1 MSDLPTP
8 TATTHSPLMTRYSL
22 PLLVFGAILAMGLV
36 VAAFV
41 LGSQFK
47 NLKQSGTIT
56 VKGLAEAPYKADLA
70 QMQMGVSAWGQD
82 YAAAL
87 QNGKTDFKA
96 LQQFVASKGF
106 ATSQQNIS
114 QISIQPHNEDY
125 VDDQGLTRSRQN
137 GYDAIQTL
145 SISSKDLNKITSM
158 LTQVQ
163 NYRVSHESVTFDKP
177 QYLLG
182 DLEKIKH
189 DLIAKATDDANKRA
203 EEFAKTGHA
212 KVGVMRSASQ
222 GSFNILDAH
231 NPETEDSDYGGTYD
245 KDGVDKLVRLVVT
258 IDYAIEQ

>member
-1 MSDLPTP
+1 MNNLPTP
-8 TATTHSPLMTRYSL
+8 PLQTDNKNSL
-22 PLLVFGAILAMGLV
+22 PLIIFGIILALGLIA
-36 VAAFV
+36 AAFV
-41 LGSQFK
+41 LGMQFK

-56 VKGLAEAPYKADLA
+56 VKGLAEAPYKANLA
-70 QMQMGVSAWGQD
+70 QIQMGVSAWGQD
-82 YAAAL
+82 YAGAL
-87 QNGKTDFKA
+87 ANGKNDFKA

-106 ATSQQNIS
+106 SVSSQNVTPIS
-114 QISIQPHNEDY
+114 VEPYNEDY
-125 VDDQGLTRSRQN
+125 VDEQGQTRTRQN
-137 GYDAIQTL
+137 GYKATQTL
-145 SISSKDLNKITSM
+145 SISSQELNKITNM
-158 LTQVQ
+158 LAQVQ
-163 NYRVSHESVTFDKP
+163 NYRIGHESVTFEKP
-177 QYLLG
+177 QYLLN

-231 NPETEDSDYGGTYD
+231 NPDTDDSDYGGTYD

>member
-1 MSDLPTP
+1 MNNLPTP
-8 TATTHSPLMTRYSL
+8 PLQTDNKNSL
-22 PLLVFGAILAMGLV
+22 PLIIFGIILALGLIA
-36 VAAFV
+36 AAFV
-41 LGSQFK
+41 LGTQFK

-56 VKGLAEAPYKADLA
+56 VKGLAEAPYKANLA
-70 QMQMGVSAWGQD
+70 QIQMGVSAWGQD
-82 YAAAL
+82 YAGAL
-87 QNGKTDFKA
+87 ANGKNDFKA

-106 ATSQQNIS
+106 SISSQNVTPIS
-114 QISIQPHNEDY
+114 VEPYNEDY
-125 VDDQGLTRSRQN
+125 VDEQGQTRTRQN
-137 GYDAIQTL
+137 GYKATQTL
-145 SISSKDLNKITSM
+145 SISSQELNKITNM
-158 LTQVQ
+158 LAQVQ
-163 NYRVSHESVTFDKP
+163 NYRISHESVTFEKP
-177 QYLLG
+177 QYLLN

>member
-1 MSDLPTP
+1 MSNLPTP
-8 TATTHSPLMTRYSL
+8 PLQNDNKNSL
-22 PLLVFGAILAMGLV
+22 PLIIFGIILALGLIA
-36 VAAFV
+36 AAFV
-41 LGSQFK
+41 LGTQFK

-56 VKGLAEAPYKADLA
+56 VKGLAEAPYKANLA
-70 QMQMGVSAWGQD
+70 QIQMGVSAWGQD
-82 YAAAL
+82 YAGAL
-87 QNGKTDFKA
+87 ANGKNDFKA

-106 ATSQQNIS
+106 SVSSQNVTPIS
-114 QISIQPHNEDY
+114 VEPYNEDY
-125 VDDQGLTRSRQN
+125 VDEQGQTRTRQN
-137 GYDAIQTL
+137 GYKATQTL
-145 SISSKDLNKITSM
+145 SISSQELNKITNM
-158 LTQVQ
+158 LAQVQ
-163 NYRVSHESVTFDKP
+163 NYRISHESVTFEKP
-177 QYLLG
+177 QYLLN

-231 NPETEDSDYGGTYD
+231 NPDTDDSDYGGTYD

>member
-1 MSDLPTP
+1 MSNLPTP
-8 TATTHSPLMTRYSL
+8 PLQNDNKNSL
-22 PLLVFGAILAMGLV
+22 PLIIFGIILALGLIA
-36 VAAFV
+36 AAFV
-41 LGSQFK
+41 LGTQFK

-56 VKGLAEAPYKADLA
+56 VKGLAEAPYKANLA
-70 QMQMGVSAWGQD
+70 QIQMGVSAWGQD
-82 YAAAL
+82 YAGAL
-87 QNGKTDFKA
+87 ANGKNDFKA

-106 ATSQQNIS
+106 SVSSQNVTPIS
-114 QISIQPHNEDY
+114 VEPYNEDY
-125 VDDQGLTRSRQN
+125 VDEQGQTRTRQN
-137 GYDAIQTL
+137 GYKATQTL
-145 SISSKDLNKITSM
+145 SISSQELNKITNM
-158 LTQVQ
+158 LAQVQ
-163 NYRVSHESVTFDKP
+163 NYRISHESVTFEKP
-177 QYLLG
+177 QYLLN

-231 NPETEDSDYGGTYD
+231 NPDSDDSDYGGTYD

>member
-1 MSDLPTP
+1 MNNLPTP
-8 TATTHSPLMTRYSL
+8 PLQTDNKNSL
-22 PLLVFGAILAMGLV
+22 PLIIFGIILAIGLIA
-36 VAAFV
+36 AAFV
-41 LGSQFK
+41 LGTQFK

-56 VKGLAEAPYKADLA
+56 VKGLAEAPYKANLA
-70 QMQMGVSAWGQD
+70 QIQMGVSAWGQD
-82 YAAAL
+82 YASAL
-87 QNGKTDFKA
+87 ANGKNDFKA

-106 ATSQQNIS
+106 SVSSQNVTPIS
-114 QISIQPHNEDY
+114 VEPYNEDY
-125 VDDQGLTRSRQN
+125 VDEQGQTRTRQN
-137 GYDAIQTL
+137 GYKATQTL
-145 SISSKDLNKITSM
+145 SISSQQLNKITNM
-158 LTQVQ
+158 LAQVQ
-163 NYRVSHESVTFDKP
+163 NYRISHESVTFEKP
-177 QYLLG
+177 QYLLN

-231 NPETEDSDYGGTYD
+231 NPDSDDSDYGGTYD

>member
-1 MSDLPTP
+1 MNNLPTP
-8 TATTHSPLMTRYSL
+8 PLQTDNKNSL
-22 PLLVFGAILAMGLV
+22 PLIIFGIILALGLIA
-36 VAAFV
+36 AAFV
-41 LGSQFK
+41 LGTQFK

-56 VKGLAEAPYKADLA
+56 VKGLAEAPYKANLA
-70 QMQMGVSAWGQD
+70 QIQMGVSAWGQD
-82 YAAAL
+82 YAGAL
-87 QNGKTDFKA
+87 ANGKNDFKA

-106 ATSQQNIS
+106 SVSSQNVTPIS
-114 QISIQPHNEDY
+114 VEPYNEDY
-125 VDDQGLTRSRQN
+125 VDEQGQTRTRQN
-137 GYDAIQTL
+137 GYKATQTL
-145 SISSKDLNKITSM
+145 SISSQELNKITNM
-158 LTQVQ
+158 LAQVQ
-163 NYRVSHESVTFDKP
+163 NYRISHESVTFEKP
-177 QYLLG
+177 QYLLN

-231 NPETEDSDYGGTYD
+231 NPVTDDSDYGGTYD

>member
-1 MSDLPTP
+1 MSNLPTP
-8 TATTHSPLMTRYSL
+8 PLQTDNKNSL
-22 PLLVFGAILAMGLV
+22 PLIIFGIILALGLIA
-36 VAAFV
+36 AAFV
-41 LGSQFK
+41 LGTQFK

-56 VKGLAEAPYKADLA
+56 VKGLAEAPYKANLA
-70 QMQMGVSAWGQD
+70 QIQMGVSAWGQD
-82 YAAAL
+82 YAGAL
-87 QNGKTDFKA
+87 ANGKNDFKA

-106 ATSQQNIS
+106 SVSSQNVTPIS
-114 QISIQPHNEDY
+114 VEPYNEDY
-125 VDDQGLTRSRQN
+125 VDEQGQNRTRQN
-137 GYDAIQTL
+137 GYKATQTL
-145 SISSKDLNKITSM
+145 SISSQELNKITNM
-158 LTQVQ
+158 LAQVQ
-163 NYRVSHESVTFDKP
+163 NYRISHESVTFEKP
-177 QYLLG
+177 QYLLN

-231 NPETEDSDYGGTYD
+231 NPDTDDSDYGGTYD

>member
-1 MSDLPTP
+1 MNNLPTP
-8 TATTHSPLMTRYSL
+8 PPQTDNKNSL
-22 PLLVFGAILAMGLV
+22 PLIIFGIILAIGLIA
-36 VAAFV
+36 AAFV
-41 LGSQFK
+41 LGTQFK

-56 VKGLAEAPYKADLA
+56 VKGLAEAPYKANLA
-70 QMQMGVSAWGQD
+70 QIQMGVSAWGQD
-82 YAAAL
+82 YAGAL
-87 QNGKTDFKA
+87 ANGKNDFKA

-106 ATSQQNIS
+106 SVSSQNVTPIS
-114 QISIQPHNEDY
+114 VEPYNEDY
-125 VDDQGLTRSRQN
+125 VDEQGQTRTRQN
-137 GYDAIQTL
+137 GYKATQTL
-145 SISSKDLNKITSM
+145 SISSQELNKITNM
-158 LTQVQ
+158 LAQVQ
-163 NYRVSHESVTFDKP
+163 NYRISHESVTFEKP
-177 QYLLG
+177 QYLLN

-231 NPETEDSDYGGTYD
+231 NPDTDDSDYGGTYD

>member
-1 MSDLPTP
+1 MNNLPAP
-8 TATTHSPLMTRYSL
+8 PLQTDNKNSL
-22 PLLVFGAILAMGLV
+22 PLIIFGIILALGLIA
-36 VAAFV
+36 AAFV
-41 LGSQFK
+41 LGMQFK

-56 VKGLAEAPYKADLA
+56 VKGLAEAPYKANLA
-70 QMQMGVSAWGQD
+70 QIQMGVSAWGQD
-82 YAAAL
+82 YAGAL
-87 QNGKTDFKA
+87 ANGKNDFKA

-106 ATSQQNIS
+106 SVSSQNVTPIS
-114 QISIQPHNEDY
+114 VEPYNEDY
-125 VDDQGLTRSRQN
+125 VDEQGQTRTRQN
-137 GYDAIQTL
+137 GYKATQTL
-145 SISSKDLNKITSM
+145 SISSQELNKITNM
-158 LTQVQ
+158 LAQVQ
-163 NYRVSHESVTFDKP
+163 NYRISHESVTFEKP
-177 QYLLG
+177 QYLLN

-231 NPETEDSDYGGTYD
+231 NPDTDDSDYGGTYD

>member
-1 MSDLPTP
+1 MNNLPTP
-8 TATTHSPLMTRYSL
+8 ALQTDNKNSL
-22 PLLVFGAILAMGLV
+22 PLIIFGIILALGLIA
-36 VAAFV
+36 AAFV
-41 LGSQFK
+41 LGTQFK

-56 VKGLAEAPYKADLA
+56 VKGLAEAPYKANLA
-70 QMQMGVSAWGQD
+70 QIQMGVSAWGQD
-82 YAAAL
+82 YAGAL
-87 QNGKTDFKA
+87 ANGKNDFKA

-106 ATSQQNIS
+106 SVSSQNVTPIS
-114 QISIQPHNEDY
+114 VEPYNEDY
-125 VDDQGLTRSRQN
+125 VDEQGQTRTRQN
-137 GYDAIQTL
+137 GYKATQTL
-145 SISSKDLNKITSM
+145 SISSQELNKITNM
-158 LTQVQ
+158 LAQVQ
-163 NYRVSHESVTFDKP
+163 NYRISHESVTFEKP
-177 QYLLG
+177 QYLLN

-231 NPETEDSDYGGTYD
+231 NPETEDSDYGGTYN

>member
-1 MSDLPTP
+1 MNNLPTP
-8 TATTHSPLMTRYSL
+8 PLQTDNKNSL
-22 PLLVFGAILAMGLV
+22 TLIIFGIILALGLIA
-36 VAAFV
+36 AAFV
-41 LGSQFK
+41 LGTQFK

-56 VKGLAEAPYKADLA
+56 VKGLAEAPYKANLA
-70 QMQMGVSAWGQD
+70 QIQMGVSAWGQD
-82 YAAAL
+82 YAGAL
-87 QNGKTDFKA
+87 ANGKNDFKA

-106 ATSQQNIS
+106 SVSSQNVTPIS
-114 QISIQPHNEDY
+114 VEPYNEDY
-125 VDDQGLTRSRQN
+125 VDEQGQTRTRQN
-137 GYDAIQTL
+137 GYKATQTL
-145 SISSKDLNKITSM
+145 SISSQELNKITNM
-158 LTQVQ
+158 LAQVQ
-163 NYRVSHESVTFDKP
+163 NYRISHESVTFEKP
-177 QYLLG
+177 QYLLN

-231 NPETEDSDYGGTYD
+231 NPDSDDSDYGGTYD

>member
-1 MSDLPTP
+1 MNNLPTP
-8 TATTHSPLMTRYSL
+8 PLQTDNKNSL
-22 PLLVFGAILAMGLV
+22 PLIIFGIILALGLIA
-36 VAAFV
+36 AAFV
-41 LGSQFK
+41 LGTQFK

-56 VKGLAEAPYKADLA
+56 VKGLAEAPYKANLA
-70 QMQMGVSAWGQD
+70 QIQMGVSAWGQD

-87 QNGKTDFKA
+87 ANGKNDFKA

-106 ATSQQNIS
+106 SISSQNVTPIS
-114 QISIQPHNEDY
+114 VEPYNEDY
-125 VDDQGLTRSRQN
+125 VDEQGQTRTRQN
-137 GYDAIQTL
+137 GYKATQTL
-145 SISSKDLNKITSM
+145 SISSQELNKITNM
-158 LTQVQ
+158 LAQVQ
-163 NYRVSHESVTFDKP
+163 NYRISHESVTFEKP
-177 QYLLG
+177 QYLLN

-231 NPETEDSDYGGTYD
+231 NPDTDDSDYGGTYD

-258 IDYAIEQ
+258 IDYAI

>member
-1 MSDLPTP
+1 MNNLPTP
-8 TATTHSPLMTRYSL
+8 PPQNDNKNSL
-22 PLLVFGAILAMGLV
+22 PLIIFGIILALGLIA
-36 VAAFV
+36 AAFV
-41 LGSQFK
+41 LGTQFK

-56 VKGLAEAPYKADLA
+56 VKGLAEAPYKANLA
-70 QMQMGVSAWGQD
+70 QIQMGVSAWGQD
-82 YAAAL
+82 YAGAL
-87 QNGKTDFKA
+87 ANGKNDFKA

-106 ATSQQNIS
+106 SVSSQNVTPIS
-114 QISIQPHNEDY
+114 VEPYNEDY
-125 VDDQGLTRSRQN
+125 VDEQGQTRTRQN
-137 GYDAIQTL
+137 GYKATQTL
-145 SISSKDLNKITSM
+145 SISSQELNKITNM
-158 LTQVQ
+158 LAQVQ
-163 NYRVSHESVTFDKP
+163 NYRISHESVTFEKP
-177 QYLLG
+177 QYLLN

-231 NPETEDSDYGGTYD
+231 NPDTDDSDYGGTYD

>member
-1 MSDLPTP
+1 MNNLPTP
-8 TATTHSPLMTRYSL
+8 PLQTESKNSSPLII
-22 PLLVFGAILAMGLV
+22 FGIILALGLIA
-36 VAAFV
+36 AAFV
-41 LGSQFK
+41 LGTQFK

-56 VKGLAEAPYKADLA
+56 VKGLAEAPYKANLA
-70 QMQMGVSAWGQD
+70 QIQMGVSAWGQD
-82 YAAAL
+82 YAGAL
-87 QNGKTDFKA
+87 ANGKNDFKA

-106 ATSQQNIS
+106 SVSSQNVTPIS
-114 QISIQPHNEDY
+114 VEPYNEDY
-125 VDDQGLTRSRQN
+125 VDEQGQTRTRQN
-137 GYDAIQTL
+137 GYKATQTL
-145 SISSKDLNKITSM
+145 SISSQELNKITNM
-158 LTQVQ
+158 LAQVQ
-163 NYRVSHESVTFDKP
+163 NYRISHESVTFEKP
-177 QYLLG
+177 QYLLN

-231 NPETEDSDYGGTYD
+231 NPDTDDSDYGGTYD

>member
-1 MSDLPTP
+1 MNNLPTP
-8 TATTHSPLMTRYSL
+8 PPQTDNKNSL
-22 PLLVFGAILAMGLV
+22 PLIIFGIILALGLIA
-36 VAAFV
+36 AAFV
-41 LGSQFK
+41 LGTQFK

-56 VKGLAEAPYKADLA
+56 VKGLAEAPYKANLA
-70 QMQMGVSAWGQD
+70 QIQMGVSAWGQD
-82 YAAAL
+82 YAGAL
-87 QNGKTDFKA
+87 ANGKNDFKA

-106 ATSQQNIS
+106 SVSSQNVTPIS
-114 QISIQPHNEDY
+114 VEPYNEDY
-125 VDDQGLTRSRQN
+125 VDEQGQTRTRQN
-137 GYDAIQTL
+137 GYKATQTL
-145 SISSKDLNKITSM
+145 SISSQELTKITNM
-158 LTQVQ
+158 LAQVQ
-163 NYRVSHESVTFDKP
+163 NYRISHESVTFEKP
-177 QYLLG
+177 QYLLN

-231 NPETEDSDYGGTYD
+231 NPDTDDSDYGGTYD

>member
-1 MSDLPTP
+1 MNNLPTP
-8 TATTHSPLMTRYSL
+8 PLQTDNKNSL
-22 PLLVFGAILAMGLV
+22 PLIIFGIILAIGLI

-41 LGSQFK
+41 LGTQFK

-56 VKGLAEAPYKADLA
+56 VKGLAEAPYKANLA
-70 QMQMGVSAWGQD
+70 QIQMGVSAWGQD
-82 YAAAL
+82 YAGAL
-87 QNGKTDFKA
+87 ANGKNDFKA

-106 ATSQQNIS
+106 SVSSQNVTPIS
-114 QISIQPHNEDY
+114 VEPYNEDY
-125 VDDQGLTRSRQN
+125 VDEQGQTRTRQN
-137 GYDAIQTL
+137 GYKATQTL
-145 SISSKDLNKITSM
+145 SISSQELNKITNM
-158 LTQVQ
+158 LAQVQ
-163 NYRVSHESVTFDKP
+163 NYRISHESVTFEKP
-177 QYLLG
+177 QYLLN

-231 NPETEDSDYGGTYD
+231 NPDTDDSDYGGTYD

>member
-1 MSDLPTP
+1 MNNLPTP
-8 TATTHSPLMTRYSL
+8 PLQTDNKNSL
-22 PLLVFGAILAMGLV
+22 PLIIFGIILALGLIA
-36 VAAFV
+36 AAFV
-41 LGSQFK
+41 LGTQFK

-56 VKGLAEAPYKADLA
+56 VKGLAEAPYKANLA
-70 QMQMGVSAWGQD
+70 QIKMGVSAWGQD
-82 YAAAL
+82 YAGAL
-87 QNGKTDFKA
+87 ANGKNDFKA

-106 ATSQQNIS
+106 SVSSQNVTPIS
-114 QISIQPHNEDY
+114 VEPYNEDY
-125 VDDQGLTRSRQN
+125 VDEQEQTRTRQN
-137 GYDAIQTL
+137 GYKATQTL
-145 SISSKDLNKITSM
+145 SISSQELNKITNM
-158 LTQVQ
+158 LAQVQ
-163 NYRVSHESVTFDKP
+163 NYRISHESVTFEKP
-177 QYLLG
+177 QYLLN

-231 NPETEDSDYGGTYD
+231 NPDTDDSDYGGTYD

>member
-1 MSDLPTP
+1 MNNLPTP
-8 TATTHSPLMTRYSL
+8 PLQTDNKNSL
-22 PLLVFGAILAMGLV
+22 PLIIFGIILALGLIA
-36 VAAFV
+36 AAFV
-41 LGSQFK
+41 LGTQFK

-56 VKGLAEAPYKADLA
+56 VKGLAEAPYKANLA
-70 QMQMGVSAWGQD
+70 QIQMGVSAWGQD
-82 YAAAL
+82 YAGAL
-87 QNGKTDFKA
+87 ANGKNDFKA

-106 ATSQQNIS
+106 SVSSQSVTPIS
-114 QISIQPHNEDY
+114 VEPYNEDY
-125 VDDQGLTRSRQN
+125 VDEQGQTRTRQN
-137 GYDAIQTL
+137 GYKATQTL
-145 SISSKDLNKITSM
+145 SISSQELNKITNM
-158 LTQVQ
+158 LAQVQ
-163 NYRVSHESVTFDKP
+163 NYRISHESVTFEKP
-177 QYLLG
+177 QYLLN

-231 NPETEDSDYGGTYD
+231 NPDSDDSDYGGTYD

>member
-1 MSDLPTP
+1 MNNLPTP
-8 TATTHSPLMTRYSL
+8 PLQTDNKNSL
-22 PLLVFGAILAMGLV
+22 PLIIFGIILALGLIA
-36 VAAFV
+36 AAFV
-41 LGSQFK
+41 LGTRFK

-56 VKGLAEAPYKADLA
+56 VKGLAEAPYKANLA
-70 QMQMGVSAWGQD
+70 QIQMGVSAWGQD
-82 YAAAL
+82 YAGAL
-87 QNGKTDFKA
+87 ANGKNDFKA

-106 ATSQQNIS
+106 SVSSQNVTPIS
-114 QISIQPHNEDY
+114 VEPYNEDY
-125 VDDQGLTRSRQN
+125 VDEQGQTRTRQN
-137 GYDAIQTL
+137 GYKATQTL
-145 SISSKDLNKITSM
+145 SISSQELNKITNM
-158 LTQVQ
+158 LAQVQ
-163 NYRVSHESVTFDKP
+163 NYRISHESVTFEKP
-177 QYLLG
+177 QYLLN

-231 NPETEDSDYGGTYD
+231 NPDTDDSDYGGTYD

>member
-1 MSDLPTP
+1 MNNLPTP
-8 TATTHSPLMTRYSL
+8 PLQTDNKNSL
-22 PLLVFGAILAMGLV
+22 PLIIFGIILALGLIA
-36 VAAFV
+36 AAFV
-41 LGSQFK
+41 LGTQFK

-56 VKGLAEAPYKADLA
+56 VKGLAEAPYKANLA
-70 QMQMGVSAWGQD
+70 QIQMGVSAWGQD
-82 YAAAL
+82 YAGAL
-87 QNGKTDFKA
+87 ANGKNDVKA

-106 ATSQQNIS
+106 SISSQNVTPIS
-114 QISIQPHNEDY
+114 VEPYNEDY
-125 VDDQGLTRSRQN
+125 VDEQGQTRTRQN
-137 GYDAIQTL
+137 GYKATQTL
-145 SISSKDLNKITSM
+145 SISSQELNKITNM
-158 LTQVQ
+158 LAQVQ
-163 NYRVSHESVTFDKP
+163 NYRISHESVTFEKP
-177 QYLLG
+177 QYLLN

-231 NPETEDSDYGGTYD
+231 NPDSDDSDYGGTYD

>member
-1 MSDLPTP
+1 MNNLPTP
-8 TATTHSPLMTRYSL
+8 PLQTDNKNSL
-22 PLLVFGAILAMGLV
+22 PLIIFGIILALGFIA
-36 VAAFV
+36 AAFV
-41 LGSQFK
+41 LGTQFK

-56 VKGLAEAPYKADLA
+56 VKGLAEAPYKANLA
-70 QMQMGVSAWGQD
+70 QIQMGVSAWGQD
-82 YAAAL
+82 YAGAL
-87 QNGKTDFKA
+87 ANGKNDFKA

-106 ATSQQNIS
+106 SISSQNVTPIS
-114 QISIQPHNEDY
+114 VEPYNEDY
-125 VDDQGLTRSRQN
+125 VDEQGQTRTRQN
-137 GYDAIQTL
+137 GYKATQTL
-145 SISSKDLNKITSM
+145 SISSQELNKITNM
-158 LTQVQ
+158 LAQVQ
-163 NYRVSHESVTFDKP
+163 NYRISHESVTFEKP
-177 QYLLG
+177 QYLLN

-231 NPETEDSDYGGTYD
+231 NPDTDDSDYGGTYD

>member
-1 MSDLPTP
+1 MNNLPTP
-8 TATTHSPLMTRYSL
+8 PLQTDSKNSL
-22 PLLVFGAILAMGLV
+22 PLIIFGIILALGLIA
-36 VAAFV
+36 AAFV
-41 LGSQFK
+41 LGTQFK

-56 VKGLAEAPYKADLA
+56 VKGLAEAPYKANLA
-70 QMQMGVSAWGQD
+70 QIQMGVSAWGQD
-82 YAAAL
+82 YAGAL
-87 QNGKTDFKA
+87 ANGKNDFKA

-106 ATSQQNIS
+106 SVSSQNVTPIS
-114 QISIQPHNEDY
+114 VEPYNEDY
-125 VDDQGLTRSRQN
+125 VDEQGQTRTRQN
-137 GYDAIQTL
+137 GYKATQTL
-145 SISSKDLNKITSM
+145 SISSQELNKITNM
-158 LTQVQ
+158 LAQVQ
-163 NYRVSHESVTFDKP
+163 NYRISHESVTFEKP

-182 DLEKIKH
+182 DLERIKH

-231 NPETEDSDYGGTYD
+231 NPDSDDSDYGGTYD

>member
-1 MSDLPTP
+1 MNNLPTP
-8 TATTHSPLMTRYSL
+8 PLQTDNKNSL
-22 PLLVFGAILAMGLV
+22 PLIIFGIILALGLIA
-36 VAAFV
+36 AAFV
-41 LGSQFK
+41 LGTQFK

-56 VKGLAEAPYKADLA
+56 VKGLAEAPYKANLA
-70 QMQMGVSAWGQD
+70 QIQMGVSAWGQD
-82 YAAAL
+82 YAGAL
-87 QNGKTDFKA
+87 ANGKNDFKT

-106 ATSQQNIS
+106 SVSSQNVTPIS
-114 QISIQPHNEDY
+114 VEPYNEDY
-125 VDDQGLTRSRQN
+125 VDEQGQTRTRQN
-137 GYDAIQTL
+137 GYKATQTL
-145 SISSKDLNKITSM
+145 SISSQELNKITNM
-158 LTQVQ
+158 LAQVQ
-163 NYRVSHESVTFDKP
+163 NYRISHESVTFEKP
-177 QYLLG
+177 QYLLN

-231 NPETEDSDYGGTYD
+231 NPDTDDSDYGGTYD

>member
-1 MSDLPTP
+1 MSNLPTP
-8 TATTHSPLMTRYSL
+8 PLQTESKNSL
-22 PLLVFGAILAMGLV
+22 PLIIFGIILAIGLIA
-36 VAAFV
+36 AAFV
-41 LGSQFK
+41 LGTQFK

-56 VKGLAEAPYKADLA
+56 VKGLAEAPYKANLA
-70 QMQMGVSAWGQD
+70 QIQMGVSAWGQD
-82 YAAAL
+82 YAGAL
-87 QNGKTDFKA
+87 ANGKNDFKA

-106 ATSQQNIS
+106 SVSSQNVTPIS
-114 QISIQPHNEDY
+114 VEPYNEDY
-125 VDDQGLTRSRQN
+125 VDEQGQTRTRQN
-137 GYDAIQTL
+137 GYKATQTL
-145 SISSKDLNKITSM
+145 SISSQELNKITNM
-158 LTQVQ
+158 LAQVQ
-163 NYRVSHESVTFDKP
+163 NYRISHESVTFEKP
-177 QYLLG
+177 QYLLN

-231 NPETEDSDYGGTYD
+231 NPDTDDSDYGGTYD

>member
-1 MSDLPTP
+1 MSNLPTP
-8 TATTHSPLMTRYSL
+8 LLQTDNKNSL
-22 PLLVFGAILAMGLV
+22 PLIIFGIILALGLIA
-36 VAAFV
+36 AAFV
-41 LGSQFK
+41 LGTQFK

-56 VKGLAEAPYKADLA
+56 VKGLAEAPYKANLA
-70 QMQMGVSAWGQD
+70 QIQMGVSAWGQD
-82 YAAAL
+82 YAGAL
-87 QNGKTDFKA
+87 ANGKNDFKA

-106 ATSQQNIS
+106 SVSSQNVTPIS
-114 QISIQPHNEDY
+114 VEPYNEDY
-125 VDDQGLTRSRQN
+125 VDEQGQTRTRQN
-137 GYDAIQTL
+137 GYKATQTL
-145 SISSKDLNKITSM
+145 SISSQELNKITNM
-158 LTQVQ
+158 LAQVQ
-163 NYRVSHESVTFDKP
+163 NYRISHESVTFEKP
-177 QYLLG
+177 QYLLN

-231 NPETEDSDYGGTYD
+231 STDSDDSDYGGTYD